1 MTSRH
6 SSSVQAVDKCRENR
20 AYNATTINRAFNDFL
35 NLGGVDQKIL
45 KHYHETLMQGG
56 DQFTK
61 VFYDY
66 LLASP
71 ATAKVLEDYQA
82 TGGKIDDLVKR
93 QLQHLWE
100 FLAGHTDDES
110 ARRMAHVG
118 EVHYRH
124 GIEPVWIMGAYLLY
138 LNHLQILIRT
148 NSQISDA
155 HRPALEDCVTKL
167 LFRDMGLLLEAY
179 WDSSLQALLQE
190 KDKVSGLQEQITS
203 LLTNIPQLLWSVD
216 VVHNRPLYVSPS
228 AQKICQ
234 MDVEMPIPC
243 LGWTIPEDWETVK
256 LAWQNALEGKKVEV
270 ESQVKQPDGSLR
282 WFRRIFYPFMST
294 QGQVV
299 RIDGVMEDTTEAKA
313 LIDRLHTL
321 ATTDGL
327 TGLPNRTL
335 FNDRLT
341 QAIAAASRHE
351 IKQVVLI
358 MMDLDRFKEINDT
371 LGHPA
376 GDRILVEVAQRLQS
390 VLRDTDTL
398 ARLGGDEFAVLLP
411 DVRDGRKT
419 ADKIIKKIMHALGT
433 PIKHGDNELYV
444 ELGIGVALYP
454 EHGEDAAILMSRADV
469 AMYGTKNRDVSYLYY
484 DAALDPNTQ
493 QRLQLSGE
501 LRHAVAREELTL
513 HYQAKIDIDTGLVTG
528 AEALVRW
535 NHPEH
540 GLIPPDQ
547 FIPLAER
554 TGMIRPITYWV
565 LDSATRQCQ
574 TWHAAGWPLR
584 VAVNISG
591 RTFQDPAFVEH
602 LESILQK
609 NKVPAKC
616 LEIEITENILLAD
629 FEHVS
634 PILEQIDRLGIHI
647 AIDDFGTGYSSL
659 AYLKILPLH
668 TLKIDKSFVLDMVKD
683 ENDAV
688 IVRSTIDLA
697 HNLDYEVIAEG
708 IESQDTLN
716 LLRTLGCD
724 GGQGFHISHPLPPE
738 NFVQWLNTLPKTSL
752 STTC

>member
-1 MTSRH
+1 MPSRH
-6 SSSVQAVDKCRENR
+6 NSSAQAGDEDLRENR
-20 AYNATTINRAFNDFL
+20 AYSTATISQAFNDFL
-35 NLGGVDQKIL
+35 HLGKLDQKIL
-45 KHYHETLMQGG
+45 RQYHEALLQGG
-56 DQFTK
+56 DRFAK

-66 LLASP
+66 LLAAP
-71 ATAKVLEDYQA
+71 ATAKVLDGYQA
-82 TGGKIDDLVKR
+82 AGGKIENLVKR

-100 FLAGHTDDES
+100 LLSGRIDDES
-110 ARRMAHVG
+110 ARGLAHVG

-138 LNHLQILIRT
+138 LNHLQTRIRT
-148 NSQISDA
+148 SPQIDDA
-155 HRPALEDCVTKL
+155 HRPALEDSVTKL
-167 LFRDMGLLLEAY
+167 LFRDMGLQLEGY
-179 WDSSLQALLQE
+179 WDASLRDLEKE
-190 KDKVSGLQEQITS
+190 KDKVAELQEQITN
-203 LLTNIPQLLWSVD
+203 LLSNIPQLLWSVD
-216 VVHNRPLYVSPS
+216 VINNRPLYVSPS
-228 AQKICQ
+228 AYEICQ
-234 MDVEMPIPC
+234 MDIDMPIPC
-243 LGWTIPEDWETVK
+243 LGWTVPEDRDTVM
-256 LAWQNALEGKKVEV
+256 LAWQNALQGNKVEV
-270 ESQVKQPDGSLR
+270 ESRVKQPDGGLR
-282 WFRRIFYPFMST
+282 WFRRIFYPYT
-294 QGQVV
+294 NAEKKVV
-299 RIDGVMEDTTEAKA
+299 RIDGLMEDTTEAKKM
-313 LIDRLHTL
+313 IDRLHTL

-335 FNDRLT
+335 FNDRLI

-351 IKQVVLI
+351 KKQVVLM
-358 MMDLDRFKEINDT
+358 MMDLDRFKDINDT

-419 ADKIIKKIMHALGT
+419 ADKIVKKIMHGLGA
-433 PIKHGDNELYV
+433 PFMIGDNELYL

-454 EHGEDAAILMSRADV
+454 EHGEDAALLMSRADV

-493 QRLQLSGE
+493 QRLQLAGE
-501 LRHAVAREELTL
+501 LRHAVAREEFTL
-513 HYQAKIDIDTGLVTG
+513 HYQPKIDIETGLVTG
-528 AEALVRW
+528 AEALIRW
-535 NHPEH
+535 NHPDR

-565 LDSATRQCQ
+565 IESATQQCQ
-574 TWHAAGWPLR
+574 TWREAGWPLR

-591 RTFQDPAFVEH
+591 RAFQDPAFVGH
-602 LESILQK
+602 IESILQK

-629 FEHVS
+629 IEHVS
-634 PILEQIDRLGIHI
+634 PILEKINRLGIHI

-659 AYLKILPLH
+659 AYLKKLPLH

-697 HNLDYEVIAEG
+697 HNLGYQVIAEG
-708 IESQDTLN
+708 IESKDTLD

-724 GGQGFHISHPLPPE
+724 GGQGFYISHPLPSE
-738 NFVQWLNTLPKTSL
+738 HFVQWLKNSPQA
-752 STTC
+752 

>member
-1 MTSRH
+1 MPSRH
-6 SSSVQAVDKCRENR
+6 NNSAQAGDKALRENR
-20 AYNATTINRAFNDFL
+20 AYSATTINQAFNDFL
-35 NLGGVDQKIL
+35 HLGKLDQKIL
-45 KHYHETLMQGG
+45 RQYREALLQGS
-56 DQFTK
+56 DRFAK

-66 LLASP
+66 LLAAP
-71 ATAKVLEDYQA
+71 ATAKVLDGYQA
-82 TGGKIDDLVKR
+82 AGGKIEDLVNR
-93 QLQHLWE
+93 QLQHLGE
-100 FLAGHTDDES
+100 LLSGHIDDES

-138 LNHLQILIRT
+138 LNHLQALIRT
-148 NSQISDA
+148 SSQISDA
-155 HRPALEDCVTKL
+155 HRPALEDSVTKL
-167 LFRDMGLLLEAY
+167 LFRDMGLLLEGY
-179 WDSSLQALLQE
+179 WDSSVKALQQE
-190 KDKVSGLQEQITS
+190 KDKVTELQEQITS
-203 LLTNIPQLLWSVD
+203 VLANIPQLLWSID
-216 VVHNRPLYVSPS
+216 VVNNRPLYISPS
-228 AQKICQ
+228 AQEICQ

-243 LGWTIPEDWETVK
+243 LGWTIPEDRETVM
-256 LAWQNALEGKKVEV
+256 LAWQNALKGNKVGV
-270 ESQVKQPDGSLR
+270 ESRVKQPDGSLR
-282 WFRRIFYPFMST
+282 WFRRIFYPYT
-294 QGQVV
+294 NTEKKVV
-299 RIDGVMEDTTEAKA
+299 RIDGLMEDTTEAKKM
-313 LIDRLHTL
+313 IDRLHTL

-335 FNDRLT
+335 FNDRLI

-351 IKQVVLI
+351 KKQVVLM

-376 GDRILVEVAQRLQS
+376 GDRILVEVAQRLHS

-419 ADKIIKKIMHALGT
+419 ADKIVQKIMHGLGAPFT
-433 PIKHGDNELYV
+433 IGDNELYL

-484 DAALDPNTQ
+484 DATLDPNTQ

-501 LRHAVAREELTL
+501 LRHAVAREEFTL
-513 HYQAKIDIDTGLVTG
+513 HYQPKIDIETGLVTG
-528 AEALVRW
+528 AEALIRW

-565 LDSATRQCQ
+565 LESATQQCQ
-574 TWHAAGWPLR
+574 TWHAAGWWLR

-591 RTFQDPAFVEH
+591 RTFQDPAFVGH
-602 LESILQK
+602 IESILQK
-609 NKVPAKC
+609 NNVPAKC

-629 FEHVS
+629 IEHVS
-634 PILEQIDRLGIHI
+634 PILEKINRLGIHI

-659 AYLKILPLH
+659 AYLKKLPLH

-697 HNLDYEVIAEG
+697 HNLGYQVIAEG
-708 IESQDTLN
+708 IESQDTLD

-724 GGQGFHISHPLPPE
+724 GGQGHHISHPLPPE
-738 NFVQWLNTLPKTSL
+738 HFIQWLKTSPKA
-752 STTC
+752 